1 MKEILCFLNNN
12 SGALTV
18 LVTAIYTIATIAIL
32 IANFIS
38 ARAANKQITTS
49 HKQYRD
55 SRHLQVMPFLQA
67 SFSTVE
73 APKYT
78 LLLKLCDDIKDKT
91 TKRTVLYIENVGKG
105 SAIDLSYTWNY
116 SSIMQQDDLGMAV
129 IKEESACKLELILF
143 GELTEGENKA
153 VLTVKY
159 SDLLGKYYT
168 QDLILYLKVEGFGPD
183 DLKIVSKVPVPV
195 EKYKKEE

>member
-18 LVTAIYTIATIAIL
+18 LVTAIYTVATIAIL

-91 TKRTVLYIENVGKG
+91 TKRIVLYIENVGKG

-168 QDLILYLKVEGFGPD
+168 QDLILYLKIEGFGPD

>member
-18 LVTAIYTIATIAIL
+18 LVTAIYTVATIAIL

-91 TKRTVLYIENVGKG
+91 TKRIVLYIENVGKG

-159 SDLLGKYYT
+159 SDFLGKYYT

>member
-18 LVTAIYTIATIAIL
+18 LVTAIYTVATIAIL
-32 IANFIS
+32 IANSIS

-91 TKRTVLYIENVGKG
+91 TKRIVLYIENVGKG

-129 IKEESACKLELILF
+129 IKEESACKLEFILF

>member
-18 LVTAIYTIATIAIL
+18 LVTAIYTVATIAIL

-91 TKRTVLYIENVGKG
+91 TKRIVLYIENVGKG

-168 QDLILYLKVEGFGPD
+168 QDLILYFKVEGFGPD

>member
-18 LVTAIYTIATIAIL
+18 LVTAIYTVATIAIL

-49 HKQYRD
+49 HKQYMD

-91 TKRTVLYIENVGKG
+91 TKRIVLYIENVGKG

-153 VLTVKY
+153 VITVKY